1 MANTLDKKDRTIIK
15 ELFDDARKPYSEI
28 AKSVRLS
35 KEAVAYRVQR
45 LRDSGA
51 LTGFN
56 TIIDVRKLGWKMFFA
71 YLQLHH
77 VRIGR
82 DTEIMD
88 ILTKNPHVSW
98 QVWCIG
104 EYDIILKLFA
114 KDVLQANSIMKDIEA
129 SLQPSLKTY
138 LIDSLVEDHPVP
150 KTFLFPKEKRGYGTY
165 INYGT
170 PEQVE
175 VSKLDRNILQVLAK
189 NARIS
194 VTDLA
199 VRLKVS
205 RELAK
210 YRLKRLEKE
219 KVILKYRPEMW
230 SEVQKDGWNLY
241 FVMLKLGKLSPALE
255 RKLDSF
261 IMHHGN
267 VNFFYKTV
275 GNSDLQIEIQ
285 TRTTIE
291 FNAILMEI
299 RTILQDTLKRYELL
313 MILSEQK
320 FTYFPECMVK
330 HYR

>member
-1 MANTLDKKDRTIIK
+1 MANMLDKKDRKIIK
-15 ELFDDARKPYSEI
+15 ELFDNARKPYSEI
-28 AKSVRLS
+28 AKKVQLS

-45 LRDSGA
+45 LRDSGV

-77 VRIGR
+77 VGVGR
-82 DTEIMD
+82 DKEIMD
-88 ILTKNPHVSW
+88 TLTKNPHISW

-114 KDVLQANSIMKDIEA
+114 RDELHASTIMKDIEA
-129 SLQPSLKTY
+129 SLRPSLNRY
-138 LIDSLVEDHPVP
+138 VIDPLIEDHPVP
-150 KTFLFPKEKRGYGTY
+150 KTFLFPEEKREYGTY
-165 INYGT
+165 IQWGS
-170 PEQVE
+170 PDQVE
-175 VSKLDRNILQVLAK
+175 LSEVDRRILQLLAK

-205 RELAK
+205 RELVK
-210 YRLKRLEKE
+210 YRLKRVEKE

-230 SEVQKDGWNLY
+230 SEVQKEGWNLY
-241 FVMLKLGKLSPALE
+241 FVMLKLGKLSPTLE
-255 RKLDSF
+255 KTLDSF
-261 IMHHGN
+261 ITHHGN

-275 GNSDLQIEIQ
+275 GSSDLQIEIQ

-291 FNAILMEI
+291 FNDILLQL
-299 RTILQDTLKRYELL
+299 RTMLKEVLKRYELL

-320 FTYFPECMVK
+320 FTYVPECLSK
-330 HYR
+330 